1 MFACGLDRTR
11 KGFREPRAPPG
22 TCFYAE
28 FALSGAKKQV
38 ALLCKTQ
45 RLVLD
50 GTFTQL
56 QPPRLSPH
64 MHPLLKTLRTPSV
77 EKLLRGMATNAMT
90 LCECRWF
97 TAEKEEIRFAA
108 EFAANRGTSRER
120 GAAWWAERR
129 QRRSASRPCATIAQ
143 TVLAGASDGMD
154 DEMRAHAFLA
164 RRVAGVLT
172 HVFAHPRQMLPALA
186 ALQCRMR
193 SGGRQAQGQR
203 PGGCWFSFW
212 TVWQGC
218 WSLVARAVVPGRGG
232 SRMYGAQL
240 VCDECRGPAIVAAR
254 ASAVA
259 ALDRLRRHIC
269 PLCRFLPPRSHHAPR
284 APAAATRTRDVRRV
298 RADGGMGAKRCAGR
312 GKEGHVRDLGSADVQ
327 RLHGGEAFPEPPL

>member
-1 MFACGLDRTR
+1 MQNAALGAGWYLHS
-11 KGFREPRAPPG
+11 AP
-22 TCFYAE
+22 TASSF
-28 FALSGAKKQV
+28 
-38 ALLCKTQ
+38 
-45 RLVLD
+45 
-50 GTFTQL
+50 
-56 QPPRLSPH
+56 SPH
-64 MHPLLKTLRTPSV
+64 ASPLKDFKDSFRRKTASGYGHQRHV
-77 EKLLRGMATNAMT
+77 RR
-90 LCECRWF
+90 ECLWF
-97 TAEKEEIRFAA
+97 TAEKEGIREFAA

-203 PGGCWFSFW
+203 PGGCRFSFW
-212 TVWQGC
+212 AVWQGC